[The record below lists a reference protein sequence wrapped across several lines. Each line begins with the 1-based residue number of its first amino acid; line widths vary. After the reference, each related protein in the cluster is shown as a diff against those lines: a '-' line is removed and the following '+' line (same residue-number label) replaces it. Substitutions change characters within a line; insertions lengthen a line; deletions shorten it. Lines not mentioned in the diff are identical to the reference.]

1 MALTLV
7 KGIAYLA
14 AGAVLVW
21 VATLPDWATYAVG
34 CWCGANAMGYL
45 VAWAMAR
52 VDALKAQQVADA
64 TAKAHVL
71 DFMARHGKTTH

>member
-7 KGIAYLA
+7 KGMAYLA
-14 AGAVLVW
+14 AGALLVW
-21 VATLPDWATYAVG
+21 VAALPAWATYAVG

-52 VDALKAQQVADA
+52 VDALKAQQLADA
-64 TAKAHVL
+64 TAKANVL
-71 DFMARHGKTTH
+71 EFMARHGKTTH